1 MTKPPRPLFEIV
13 FAVITVAITMM
24 FTYAQFFQLPY
35 LGFNFGSGGRVTD
48 VYSAGDLQVDDRL
61 ERIGSISVTDFLKDW
76 RIYPL
81 DKLRAGD
88 TLPLVVRRGDRLVNV
103 DWRVSGFNS
112 LEFSDRFNNQWWFAF
127 IFWIIGTITLISLRP
142 RDTRWRLLIAF
153 NFLTAIWL
161 VAGAVTRWHFWYS
174 TYFACG
180 AMWLSAPV
188 YLHLHWSFPKP
199 LWRLPW
205 IVFPMLYV
213 VCILLAVA
221 NFLQIIPTNTYTLA
235 LSVSAFVSLLIV
247 AARFFLRP
255 EQRTETSLLLL
266 GATIAFVPIMVL
278 GLFFSLFG
286 LVPSSLNPLLLA
298 LPFFPFIYFYAAH
311 RKQLGKYE
319 LRANQFF
326 SGYIFFILLAS
337 LFLFLIPLAQRSF
350 HFAGAEFVIPLFAV
364 LFASVLTALLL
375 PPFQRWIER
384 RLFGIKLP
392 SDRAI
397 AAYVT
402 RLTTQL
408 EVGHIAHVLPD
419 AILPSLLIKQ
429 STLIRIE
436 NGTLHPLYLQGVAAD
451 ALPSVDDLP
460 TLIAE
465 ANRYRPDLDDG
476 ARLSW
481 IRVVLPLGVAN
492 DTTGVWLLGSRAP
505 DDFYSQR
512 EIGVLKSIAD
522 QTAIALTN
530 IAQSE
535 RLRAMYH
542 ANSARQEQER
552 LHLAHELHDDVLNEV
567 ALIFKNLLRNASPE
581 ALNEA
586 SSQISRRI
594 RRVIK
599 GLRPPLLDQGLY
611 FALNALPSDMEEQHP
626 ECPEI
631 VAELSTDHAR
641 YDAEMELNF
650 YRIAQQACENAIYH
664 AQSMSIRI
672 NGELTRDKIFVTIED
687 NGVGFPAG
695 ERLDLSGLLMR
706 GHYGV
711 ASMIERAESHQG
723 SLKIDST
730 PGKGTTITLAWS
742 RDSR

>member
-1 MTKPPRPLFEIV
+1 MTRPSRPLFEIV
-13 FAVITVAITMM
+13 FAVITVVITMM

-35 LGFNFGSGGRVTD
+35 LGFNTGTGIEVRRI
-48 VYSAGDLQVDDRL
+48 YSAGDLKIGDRIVL
-61 ERIGSISVTDFLKDW
+61 IGRIPSETFLKDW
-76 RIYPL
+76 HIYPL
-81 DKLRAGD
+81 DNLRPGD
-88 TLPLVVRRGDRLVNV
+88 TLKLVVLREGSRVNV
-103 DWRVSGFNS
+103 DWKVAGFS
-112 LEFSDRFNNQWWFAF
+112 QEELFSRLSNQWWFAF
-127 IFWIIGTITLISLRP
+127 IFWIIGTVTLFSLRP

-161 VAGAVTRWHFWYS
+161 AAGGVTRWHLWYS
-174 TYFACG
+174 TYFVCG

-188 YLHLHWSFPKP
+188 YLHLHWNFPKP
-199 LWRLPW
+199 LWRVPRF
-205 IVFPMLYV
+205 VFPLLYG
-213 VCILLAVA
+213 VCILLALA
-221 NFLQIIPTNTYTLA
+221 NFFQIIPANTYSLA
-235 LSVSAFVSLLIV
+235 LSLSAFLSVLVV
-247 AARFFLRP
+247 AIRFFIRP
-255 EQRTETSLLLL
+255 EQRTETRLLAL
-266 GATIAFVPIMVL
+266 GATIAFVPIIVL
-278 GLFFSLFG
+278 GLFFSIFG
-286 LVPSSLNPLLLA
+286 LVPSSLDFLILA
-298 LPFFPFIYFYAAH
+298 LPFFPLIYFYAAY
-311 RKQLGKYE
+311 RKQLGKHE

-337 LFLFLIPLAQRSF
+337 LFLFLISLAQQSLR
-350 HFAGAEFVIPLFAV
+350 FAGAEFIIPLLAAMFAG
-364 LFASVLTALLL
+364 AITALLL
-375 PPFQRWIER
+375 PPFQRLVER
-384 RLFGIKLP
+384 YLFGVKLP

-408 EVGHIAHVLPD
+408 EIGHIAHLLPNE
-419 AILPSLLIKQ
+419 ILPSLLIKQ

-451 ALPSVDDLP
+451 ALPGVDDLP
-460 TLIAE
+460 ALIAE
-465 ANRYRPDLDDG
+465 ANRYRPDLDEG
-476 ARLSW
+476 SRSSW
-481 IRVVLPLGVAN
+481 IRVVLPLGATN

-631 VAELSTDHAR
+631 IAELSTDHAR
-641 YDAEMELNF
+641 YDPEMELNF
-650 YRIAQQACENAIYH
+650 YRIAQQACANAINH
-664 AQSMSIRI
+664 AQPTLIRI

-723 SLKIDST
+723 SLKIDSP